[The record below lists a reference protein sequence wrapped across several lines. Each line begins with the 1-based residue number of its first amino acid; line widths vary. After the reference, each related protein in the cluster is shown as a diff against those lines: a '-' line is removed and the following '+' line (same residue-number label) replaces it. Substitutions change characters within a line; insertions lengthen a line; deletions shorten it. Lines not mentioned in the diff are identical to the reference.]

1 METKKHGKVNIYKGS
16 ILTCDAKNTVAR
28 YLVESKGRILFVG
41 QVLPKEYSGLQVED
55 LGRKA
60 LVPSFVDTHLH
71 FASFALFNAGLNVM
85 EVHSNVEMLEL
96 IGEAVRT
103 GNGKILIGFG
113 ASPHSVEERTF
124 PSRSQLDA
132 ASNGKPVFIVT
143 YDGHSCLVNKAMIDR
158 LPDSVRILRGYD
170 EPGGIMSQEA
180 FFAVTDFITKG
191 IPTLDLVRNM
201 QKAIDDLAAQGIGMI
216 HTASGVGF
224 PKDLDVDMERWI
236 GKSAE
241 SGFQIR
247 LFFQTLEVE
256 KVLKR
261 KLPRIGGCFA
271 TALDGCFGTKDAAL
285 NSPYSNN
292 PTSTGI
298 LYYTDEAVENFCKK
312 ANRLGLQIEL
322 HAIGDAAFDQATRA
336 LKAALDDFPRKDHRH
351 GIIHACL
358 PTAEGMRICA
368 EYDIHIPLQT
378 SFINWKQEP
387 ERYLRDL
394 LGEREPKLNPLRDF
408 MKAGISFS
416 AGSDAPCTSPDPMQW
431 IHNACSHPVPGQ
443 SLTVAEALRMCTWHG
458 CRVSFD
464 EMERG
469 SLEVGKMA
477 DMVILSEN
485 PHNVPLEELNQV
497 RVQRLLLAGKPY
509 EKQRQSI
516 PVLLLK
522 GIFGKRKV

>member
-1 METKKHGKVNIYKGS
+1 METANRSKVRIYKGS
-16 ILTCDAKNTVAR
+16 ILTCDAKNTIAR

-41 QVLPKEYSGLQVED
+41 KVLPKEYDGVRVED

-60 LVPSFVDTHLH
+60 LVPSFVDSHLH

-85 EVHSNVEMLEL
+85 DVRSNAEMLGL
-96 IGEAVRT
+96 ISKAVRAD
-103 GNGKILIGFG
+103 NRKILIGFG
-113 ASPHSVEERTF
+113 ASPHSVEERILPT
-124 PSRSQLDA
+124 RSQLDA
-132 ASNGKPVFIVT
+132 AANGKPVFIVT

-158 LPDSVRILRGYD
+158 LPDPIRTLRGYD
-170 EPGGIMSQEA
+170 EPLGVMSQEA

-191 IPTLDLVRNM
+191 ISTLDLVRNM
-201 QKAIDDLAAQGIGMI
+201 QKAIDDLAGQGIGMI

-247 LFFQTLEVE
+247 LFFQTMDVE

-271 TALDGCFGTKDAAL
+271 TALDGCFGTMDAAL
-285 NSPYSNN
+285 NAPYSDN
-292 PTSTGI
+292 PYSTGI
-298 LYYTDEAVENFCKK
+298 LYYPDETVISFCKK

-336 LKAALDDFPRKDHRH
+336 LKAALDDFPREGHRH

-358 PTAEGMRICA
+358 PTREGMRICA
-368 EYDIHIPLQT
+368 EYDIHIPLQS

-387 ERYLRDL
+387 EQYLRDL
-394 LGEREPKLNPLRDF
+394 LGEREERLNPLRDF

-431 IHNACSHPVPGQ
+431 IHNACNHPVPGQ

-458 CRVSFD
+458 CRASFD
-464 EMERG
+464 EKERG
-469 SLEVGKMA
+469 SLETGKMA
-477 DMVILSEN
+477 DMAILSEN

-516 PVLLLK
+516 PMLLLK

>member
-1 METKKHGKVNIYKGS
+1 
-16 ILTCDAKNTVAR
+16 
-28 YLVESKGRILFVG
+28 
-41 QVLPKEYSGLQVED
+41 
-55 LGRKA
+55 
-60 LVPSFVDTHLH
+60 
-71 FASFALFNAGLNVM
+71 
-85 EVHSNVEMLEL
+85 
-96 IGEAVRT
+96 
-103 GNGKILIGFG
+103 
-113 ASPHSVEERTF
+113 
-124 PSRSQLDA
+124 
-132 ASNGKPVFIVT
+132 
-143 YDGHSCLVNKAMIDR
+143 
-158 LPDSVRILRGYD
+158 
-170 EPGGIMSQEA
+170 
-180 FFAVTDFITKG
+180 
-191 IPTLDLVRNM
+191 
-201 QKAIDDLAAQGIGMI
+201 MI

-247 LFFQTLEVE
+247 LFFQTMDVE

-271 TALDGCFGTKDAAL
+271 TALDGCFGTMDAAL
-285 NSPYSNN
+285 NAPYSDN
-292 PTSTGI
+292 PYSTGI
-298 LYYTDEAVENFCKK
+298 LYYPDETVISFCKK

-336 LKAALDDFPRKDHRH
+336 LKAALDDFPREGHRH

-358 PTAEGMRICA
+358 PTREGMRICA
-368 EYDIHIPLQT
+368 EYGIHIPLQT

-387 ERYLRDL
+387 EQYLRDL
-394 LGEREPKLNPLRDF
+394 LGEREEKLNPLRDF

-431 IHNACSHPVPGQ
+431 IHNACNHPVPGQ

-458 CRVSFD
+458 CRASFD
-464 EMERG
+464 EKERG
-469 SLEVGKMA
+469 SLEAGKRA
-477 DMVILSEN
+477 DMAILSEN

-516 PVLLLK
+516 PMLLLK